1 MTDIDP
7 IDPARLQRAYDRLP
21 DFHAAIFSAK
31 RHHAL
36 TYAEI
41 AEQTGLTR
49 LQVQRI
55 FADALYRLGR
65 DVREQEQGIAIG
77 PLRRFLRDRDRKNV
91 VEGKSFAVRVN
102 LGGTST

>member
-77 PLRRFLRDRDRKNV
+77 PLRRFLRDRMWDAELALRVWRDR
-91 VEGKSFAVRVN
+91 
-102 LGGTST
+102 L